1 MGLNEVVDL
10 EPCLDPGGLDCCGD
24 SLVLEVLAHHR
35 CLPPQAGCGG
45 SAIGFRPGTVG
56 AQLAQERALTPIG
69 TFCEF
74 ETSLECALLRKSAEI
89 SILAF
94 DRESAGSIPL
104 VCIV

>member
-74 ETSLECALLRKSAEI
+74 ETSLECALLK
-89 SILAF
+89 
-94 DRESAGSIPL
+94 
-104 VCIV
+104 